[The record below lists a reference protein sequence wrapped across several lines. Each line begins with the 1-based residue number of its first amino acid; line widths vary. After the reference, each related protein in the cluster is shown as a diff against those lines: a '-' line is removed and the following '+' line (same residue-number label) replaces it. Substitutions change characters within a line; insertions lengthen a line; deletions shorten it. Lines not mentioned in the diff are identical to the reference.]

1 MQIAMED
8 VRPQPTHRPDQPPE
22 KTSQI
27 PAVAFSNTMG
37 RHGRSPKF
45 RLELPWIKMD
55 DTDIKPAIGGQS
67 LRQRDHLTLSPAV
80 SQVTDEEGKAMAMI
94 HGQSPIL

>member
-1 MQIAMED
+1 
-8 VRPQPTHRPDQPPE
+8 
-22 KTSQI
+22 
-27 PAVAFSNTMG
+27 
-37 RHGRSPKF
+37 
-45 RLELPWIKMD
+45 MD